1 MTKLTI
7 KLKENDFQRLKKAA
21 KLAGKSVQVFIYEWV
36 ARLPDNDE
44 SFDVTQDPV
53 FKMEGYSSEA
63 PTDLSIN
70 LDKYIY
76 GEKYPK

>member
-7 KLKENDFQRLKKAA
+7 TLKENDFQRLKKAA

-44 SFDVTQDPV
+44 SFDITQDPV
-53 FKMEGYSSEA
+53 FKMEGYNSEA

-70 LDKYIY
+70 LDKYLY
-76 GEKYPK
+76 DEKY